1 MNELRDEVQEFQERW
16 NSMVLDITE
25 DGVITCD
32 EAQAVHG
39 WIASER
45 DAYTTLKAQIEDRQS
60 NSALLHPIDELL
72 RKAEAM
78 DARMMHIIAQCE
90 GSDER

>member
-1 MNELRDEVQEFQERW
+1 MDELRDEVQEFQERW

-32 EAQAVHG
+32 EAQAVQG

-45 DAYTTLKAQIEDRQS
+45 DAYATLKAQIEDRQP
-60 NSALLHPIDELL
+60 NSTLLHTIDELL
-72 RKAEAM
+72 RKADAM
-78 DARMMHIIAQCE
+78 DARMVRIIAQCE
-90 GSDER
+90 GSD

>member
-1 MNELRDEVQEFQERW
+1 MDELRDEVQEFQERW

-32 EAQAVHG
+32 EAQMVHD

-45 DAYTTLKAQIEDRQS
+45 EAYTILKEQIEQIES
-60 NSALLHPIDELL
+60 SIALLNAINELS
-72 RKAEAM
+72 RKADEM
-78 DARMMHIIAQCE
+78 NARMERIIAQCQ
-90 GSDER
+90 GGD